1 MDLGRW
7 RFDFLLRRCSLMYL
21 RLGNWGLRNLGLRSR
36 SMMDLGRWRFD
47 FLLRRCS
54 LMYLRLGNRRLPNL
68 GLRSRSMMDLG
79 RWRFDFL
86 LRRGPLHFG
95 SRFRS
100 GHRPG
105 LRDWR
110 GLRFRVA
117 RSRRSMRSILLGRQI
132 TCWLWRRTSGRPVRL

>member
-1 MDLGRW
+1 MLLPTLR
-7 RFDFLLRRCSLMYL
+7 RSRLLRRRALVSP
-21 RLGNWGLRNLGLRSR
+21 RLGNWGLPNLGLRSR

-54 LMYLRLGNRRLPNL
+54 LVYLRLGSWGLPNL

-79 RWRFDFL
+79 SWSFDFL
-86 LRRGPLHFG
+86 HRRGPLHFG
-95 SRFRS
+95 SRFWS

-105 LRDWR
+105 LRDRR

-117 RSRRSMRSILLGRQI
+117 MSGRSMGSILLGRQI
-132 TCWLWRRTSGRPVRL
+132 TRWLRRRTSGRPVRL